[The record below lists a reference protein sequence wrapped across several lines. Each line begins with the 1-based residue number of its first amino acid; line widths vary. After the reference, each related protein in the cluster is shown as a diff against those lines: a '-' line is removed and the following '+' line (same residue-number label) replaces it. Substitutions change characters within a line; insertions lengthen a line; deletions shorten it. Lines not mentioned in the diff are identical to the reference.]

1 MCVTRTFEDALADR
15 LVGAGTGA
23 AADCPQGCTEG
34 SLFVLEGYLSLPVLQ

>member
-23 AADCPQGCTEG
+23 AADCRRGSTGG
-34 SLFVLEGYLSLPVLQ
+34 SLFVLEGYLLLPVLQ